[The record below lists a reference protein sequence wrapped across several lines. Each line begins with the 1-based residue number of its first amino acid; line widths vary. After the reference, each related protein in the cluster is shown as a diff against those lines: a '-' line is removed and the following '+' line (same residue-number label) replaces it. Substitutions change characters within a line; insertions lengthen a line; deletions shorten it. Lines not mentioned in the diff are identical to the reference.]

1 LLFLAI
7 KKPPFSEV
15 QSQNFTRHALILL
28 AFCDKMRVQKWRS
41 FSELLPLDLFAE
53 GVGAPTAKA
62 IVSETRPP
70 CNLGRAGFLLA
81 GENTFS
87 KCRSKL
93 GHLKKC
99 PLVFKSNPCWQNNTP
114 KFLVKGS
121 KNFLKIFP
129 ALPALDEKFFRRVQ
143 NQPRV
148 SF

>member
-1 LLFLAI
+1 
-7 KKPPFSEV
+7 
-15 QSQNFTRHALILL
+15 
-28 AFCDKMRVQKWRS
+28 MRVQKWRS